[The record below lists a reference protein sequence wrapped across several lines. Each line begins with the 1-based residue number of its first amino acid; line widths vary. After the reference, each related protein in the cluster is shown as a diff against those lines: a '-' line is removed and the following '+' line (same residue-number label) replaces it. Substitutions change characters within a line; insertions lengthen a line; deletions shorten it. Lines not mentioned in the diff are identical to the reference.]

1 MKQKVIKDYSK
12 EQTQNFVNT
21 IISKHYACEKPSV
34 KYIGGGSFGY
44 VYKVEMP
51 VSPYN

>member
-44 VYKVEMP
+44 V
-51 VSPYN
+51 